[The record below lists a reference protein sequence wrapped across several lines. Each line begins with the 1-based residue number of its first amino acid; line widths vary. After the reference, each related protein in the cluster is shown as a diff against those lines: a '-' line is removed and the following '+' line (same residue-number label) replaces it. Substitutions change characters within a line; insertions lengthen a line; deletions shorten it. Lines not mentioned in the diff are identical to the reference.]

1 MRAAE
6 VGDPGQMSLR
16 GDDDPRGALDPGLDD
31 HGGDLSA
38 ALVEQ
43 TLQGPDAGEA
53 ASALRRAEPAAPGM
67 GVGEPQR
74 LEHGRLV
81 GLAEGSLPSQ
91 RGGAE
96 GVAVVGH
103 LHHREAAALGP
114 AGVDPVLE
122 RHLEG
127 RLDGAGA
134 VGAVEEAGKPPGDV
148 GGEPLRQLEGGGVG
162 GAEEGAVLQPL
173 RLAPDRLDDVRVP
186 VAVDDRPDRGHAVD
200 VLAAV
205 PVDDAV
211 ALGAVDDQPRLAVVA
226 GHRREG
232 VPDAGRRPRGHASST
247 SNPMS
252 SIIRRASLVPC
263 PGVVR

>member
-1 MRAAE
+1 M
-6 VGDPGQMSLR
+6 
-16 GDDDPRGALDPGLDD
+16 
-31 HGGDLSA
+31 
-38 ALVEQ
+38 LVEQ
-43 TLQGPDAGEA
+43 ALQGVDAGEA
-53 ASALRRAEPAAPGM
+53 AAALGRTERAAPG
-67 GVGEPQR
+67 VRIGEPQG
-74 LEHGRLV
+74 LEHGGLV
-81 GLAEGSLPSQ
+81 RPAEGPVPSEG
-91 RGGAE
+91 GGAE
-96 GVAVVGH
+96 GVAVVRR
-103 LHHREAAALGP
+103 LHHGEAAALGA
-114 AGVDPVLE
+114 AGVHPVLE
-122 RHLEG
+122 SDLEG

-134 VGAVEEAGKPPGDV
+134 VGAVEEAGQPPGDV

-173 RLAPDRLDDVRVP
+173 RLAPDRLDDVGMP

-205 PVDDAV
+205 PVDEAV

-232 VPDAGRRPRGHASST
+232 VPDAGRRRPGHASST

-252 SIIRRASLVPC
+252 SIIRSASLVPW